1 MLRAIILTLT
11 LATFSLFH
19 SNVRPAFYLPCLLA
33 MLEEAS
39 LKVCLAGRQTGFF
52 MECRNTKSVELE
64 NVRKKWFE
72 YVFLFIVR
80 YFSVVCIG
88 SSQSALFIMSLS
100 TIFYTIDDILKFQEG
115 FQFPFFDAGFS
126 GAVVG

>member
-39 LKVCLAGRQTGFF
+39 LKVCLAGRQTGFL

-64 NVRKKWFE
+64 TLERNGLNMFFCSLLDI
-72 YVFLFIVR
+72 FL
-80 YFSVVCIG
+80 
-88 SSQSALFIMSLS
+88 LFVLDLPNQH
-100 TIFYTIDDILKFQEG
+100 YL
-115 FQFPFFDAGFS
+115 
-126 GAVVG
+126 